1 MKRELDIVII
11 SDVHLGTYGCHAKE
25 LLNYLK
31 SIKVDTLIL
40 NGDFIDMWQFRKR
53 YFPKDHIQVI
63 QRILKM
69 ADKGTKVYYITG
81 NHDDALRRY
90 SDFSSGNIH
99 LRDKLLLQ
107 LKDKTYW
114 IFHGD
119 IFDLFIKYS
128 PFLSKLGGKGYDW
141 LILLNRFI
149 NKLRMA
155 MGKPR
160 MSFAKRVKSSVK
172 EAIKFI
178 GDFEDTAIQLAGEKK
193 YDYVICGH
201 IHRAQMRTQDV
212 DGHKVTYL
220 NSGDW
225 VESLTALEYKW
236 GRWSIYEYDETDYQ
250 HTNPKLQ
257 VKDKEPSFKMDDDDD
272 DAIFDAEDA
281 LSAQAIF
288 HQIAHS
294 PDSIFPMD
302 SKLANKR

>member
-31 SIKVDTLIL
+31 GIKTQTLIL

-53 YFPKDHIQVI
+53 YFPKEHIQVL

-69 ADKGTKVYYITG
+69 ASKGTKVYYITG

-107 LKDKTYW
+107 LKGKTYW

-119 IFDLFIKYS
+119 VFDVFIKYS
-128 PFLSKLGGKGYDW
+128 PFISKLGGKGYDW

-149 NKLRMA
+149 NRVRMA

-160 MSFAKRVKSSVK
+160 MSFAKKVKSSVK

-178 GDFEDTAIQLAGEKK
+178 GDFEDTAIQLAAEEQ
-193 YDYVICGH
+193 YDYVVCGH
-201 IHRAQMRTQDV
+201 IHRAQMRSKEI

-236 GRWSIYEYDETDYQ
+236 GRWSIYEYDEADYEYV
-250 HTNPKLQ
+250 NPKLR
-257 VKDKEPSFKMDDDDD
+257 VKEVQMEVEEEDNREELSSRPSTEEMLEQ
-272 DAIFDAEDA
+272 I
-281 LSAQAIF
+281 LQRSSA
-288 HQIAHS
+288 
-294 PDSIFPMD
+294 
-302 SKLANKR
+302 R

>member
-25 LLNYLK
+25 LLAYLK
-31 SIKVDTLIL
+31 SIKTETLVL

-53 YFPKDHIQVI
+53 YFPKEHIQVL

-69 ADKGTKVYYITG
+69 ASKGTKVYYITG

-107 LKDKTYW
+107 LKGQTYW

-119 IFDLFIKYS
+119 IFDVFIKYS
-128 PFLSKLGGKGYDW
+128 PFISKLGGKGYDW

-149 NKLRMA
+149 NRVREA

-178 GDFEDTAIQLAGEKK
+178 GDFEDTAIQLAAEHE
-193 YDYVICGH
+193 YDYVVCGH
-201 IHRAQMRTQDV
+201 IHRAQMRSQDV
-212 DGHKVTYL
+212 NGHRVTYL

-236 GRWSIYEYDETDYQ
+236 GRWSIYEYDEAHYQ
-250 HTNPKLQ
+250 YVNPKLR
-257 VKDKEPSFKMDDDDD
+257 VKEVQPDTDEQDVESTPSTADML
-272 DAIFDAEDA
+272 E
-281 LSAQAIF
+281 
-288 HQIAHS
+288 QILQQQQQPA
-294 PDSIFPMD
+294 
-302 SKLANKR
+302 R